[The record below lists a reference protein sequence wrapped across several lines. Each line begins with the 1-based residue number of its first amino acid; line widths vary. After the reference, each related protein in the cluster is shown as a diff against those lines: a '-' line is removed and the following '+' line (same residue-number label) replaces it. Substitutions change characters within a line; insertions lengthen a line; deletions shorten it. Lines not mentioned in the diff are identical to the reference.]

1 MNNAVMLAERYGIT
15 DKCKAL
21 EHALLKIH
29 GATSVE
35 FELNGFLDNIHQVIV
50 LVGYDFHQI
59 RELPTFAREV
69 ALEAFQHDLKNPEIG
84 LRTTAST
91 YTLFSI
97 AAKVGLPTKI
107 TNSKNIYQRSGT
119 NPAFRQHYL

>member
-69 ALEAFQHDLKNPEIG
+69 ALEAFQHDLKKSGDRIEDYGENLYFVFDCG
-84 LRTTAST
+84 QSW
-91 YTLFSI
+91 I
-97 AAKVGLPTKI
+97 A
-107 TNSKNIYQRSGT
+107 NQDNE
-119 NPAFRQHYL
+119 